1 MYASI
6 NNLTTLQYF
15 VIHYLYIYIDS
26 LSCKQSLCT
35 GIKSEGPISF
45 KNVESV
51 VDSHQ
56 FKTIH
61 RLFIKKRFHCTTFSP
76 AFTFSICD
84 FSRAN
89 NIKKQSNIAKSVM
102 KPVIE
107 FSHFR
112 KTDRFDCEIP

>member
-1 MYASI
+1 M
-6 NNLTTLQYF
+6 
-15 VIHYLYIYIDS
+15 
-26 LSCKQSLCT
+26 

-61 RLFIKKRFHCTTFSP
+61 RLFIQKRFHCTTFLP
-76 AFTFSICD
+76 AFTFTLCD

-89 NIKKQSNIAKSVM
+89 NIKKQSSIVKSVI

-112 KTDRFDCEIP
+112 KTDKFDCEIP